1 MKQFCSKILGSELGI
16 GSIFIGWSGLALDAP
31 VLIDAKRLCSHIL
44 YASEAVPIDHQHFG

>member
-1 MKQFCSKILGSELGI
+1 MGI
-16 GSIFIGWSGLALDAP
+16 GLIFIGMSGLALNAP